1 MIKQFWVELKT
12 LVTKYKLI
20 IEARWVAFKGSVK
33 ASARG
38 VLKRHDLEPERK
50 AAKPKAKAK
59 VKKKAK

>member
-1 MIKQFWVELKT
+1 MIKQFWIELKA
-12 LVTKYKLI
+12 LVSKYKLI
-20 IEARWVAFKGSVK
+20 IEARWVALKGSIK

-59 VKKKAK
+59 KKAK